1 MGGSRKVNLVK
12 FLSWLNRRVDPLT
25 ELKPV
30 ATVDVEVMIARLPLS
45 AEGVEDKTIRA
56 EPVLWDVVETVV
68 VFVALNR
75 VGEVAVPLRTSEV
88 GLGWGGEV
96 NVRGFSGK
104 ETVIEEF
111 GGDCC
116 RPCRIGVGR
125 VRVSLPAPPSFPH
138 SLKPS
143 LCPRFVDRA
152 RLMPRANI
160 QPCPTFP
167 KYSEFGN
174 CASVVWWWKGWSKP
188 QPAAL
193 SPHFPRPA
201 DAPGLH

>member
-45 AEGVEDKTIRA
+45 AEGVEDKTIWA
-56 EPVLWDVVETVV
+56 QPVLWDVVETVV
-68 VFVALNR
+68 VFVALNW

-104 ETVIEEF
+104 ETVIEEWW
-111 GGDCC
+111 G
-116 RPCRIGVGR
+116 
-125 VRVSLPAPPSFPH
+125 L
-138 SLKPS
+138 LPS
-143 LCPRFVDRA
+143 LQD
-152 RLMPRANI
+152 
-160 QPCPTFP
+160 
-167 KYSEFGN
+167 
-174 CASVVWWWKGWSKP
+174 WSGGSG
-188 QPAAL
+188 QGLAA
-193 SPHFPRPA
+193 RPA
-201 DAPGLH
+201 LVSPPLTQALTLPKV